1 MNEQECKAI
10 VDQYFRWFQ
19 DEISVQPIAEGCELT
34 TPFLDRHRDQL
45 QIYVAKQNG
54 HVIFSDDGYTA
65 SELRSSGVEI
75 ESGAGKQMVER
86 LIKSFGVH
94 LRNRELV
101 IEAQI
106 DAAGERMHSLV
117 QAMLLLNDVSRLPGL
132 RDVLPEE
139 DSKASQVI
147 SDGTPALLSSRTPAV
162 FRAGV
167 EHFLE
172 EKHIEYRSYPSLEGR
187 SHLIYGVDFM
197 IPESGQAPLRYI
209 KLVPKPS
216 RRVVKPIVGMVLDT
230 REVRAANSK
239 FYVFLNDIGREVDD
253 DILEPL
259 KIYDV
264 QSVRWT
270 EREEYVR
277 QLAA

>member
-10 VDQYFRWFQ
+10 VNQYFRWFQ
-19 DEISVQPIAEGCELT
+19 NEVSVQRLAGGCELT

-54 HVIFSDDGYTA
+54 HVILSDDGYTA

-75 ESGAGKQMVER
+75 ESGAARRMVER

-101 IEAQI
+101 TEAQV

-139 DSKASQVI
+139 DSKALQAI
-147 SDGTPALLSSRTPAV
+147 SYETPALLSSGTTAV

-172 EKHIEYRSYPSLEGR
+172 EKHIEYASYPSLEGR
-187 SHLIYGVDFM
+187 SHLVYSVNFM
-197 IPESGQAPLRYI
+197 IPESGRAPLRYI
-209 KLVPKPS
+209 KLVPKPL
-216 RRVVKPIVGMVLDT
+216 RRVVKPDRWNGPGYA
-230 REVRAANSK
+230 RGP
-239 FYVFLNDIGREVDD
+239 GR
-253 DILEPL
+253 
-259 KIYDV
+259 
-264 QSVRWT
+264 
-270 EREEYVR
+270 
-277 QLAA
+277 

>member
-19 DEISVQPIAEGCELT
+19 DELSVQLMAEGCELT

-45 QIYVAKQNG
+45 QIYIAKQNG
-54 HVIFSDDGYTA
+54 QVIFSDEGYTA

-75 ESGAGKQMVER
+75 ESGAGREMVER

-101 IEAQI
+101 AEAQF

-117 QAMLLLNDVSRLPGL
+117 QAMLLLNDVARLPSL

-139 DSKASQVI
+139 DSKALQVI
-147 SDGTPALLSSRTPAV
+147 SYETPALLSSQTPTV

-167 EHFLE
+167 ENFLE
-172 EKHIEYRSYPSLEGR
+172 EKHIEYTSYPSLEGR
-187 SHLIYGVDFM
+187 SHLTYWVDLM

-230 REVRAANSK
+230 REVRPADSK
-239 FYVFLNDIGREVDD
+239 FYVFFNDIGREVDD